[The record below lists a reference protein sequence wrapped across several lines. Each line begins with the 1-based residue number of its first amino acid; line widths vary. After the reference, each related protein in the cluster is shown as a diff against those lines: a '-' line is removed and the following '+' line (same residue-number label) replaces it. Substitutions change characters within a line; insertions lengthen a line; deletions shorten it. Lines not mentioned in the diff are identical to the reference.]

1 MKLLN
6 DRTTKDMA
14 YVDVEVTY
22 DRFLAVHALS
32 SVSNLASWPTLF
44 LPRLL
49 QDADDGEQGPEM
61 CQELL
66 ALRQLIDMH
75 IHIVL
80 GIRRCDVQYRMV
92 PAQNSAIT
100 FQRSSTTWN

>member
-1 MKLLN
+1 M
-6 DRTTKDMA
+6 
-14 YVDVEVTY
+14 
-22 DRFLAVHALS
+22 
-32 SVSNLASWPTLF
+32 SNLASWPTLF

-61 CQELL
+61 CQELP

-80 GIRRCDVQYRMV
+80 GIRRLQDGPCPELCHHL
-92 PAQNSAIT
+92 PAQCDYLELINQLLPELDTFLKGQQAIT
-100 FQRSSTTWN
+100 